1 MEVFSISGWLTNGD
15 LALETDVDF
24 LGVVE
29 HRLVPARARSEWKR
43 LRDKGIP
50 SIWSPASQEFSH
62 VGNAGVG
69 VVSLR
74 GAPLALPTFATLGFG
89 KFFGLG
95 RALFVVCC
103 LWGLVG
109 LCT

>member
-1 MEVFSISGWLTNGD
+1 MEAG
-15 LALETDVDF
+15 VDF
-24 LGVVE
+24 LGVTE

-50 SIWSPASQEFSH
+50 SVWSLASQEFSP

-74 GAPLALPTFATLGFG
+74 GAPLALPTFATPGFAICLVWA
-89 KFFGLG
+89 GLFAV
-95 RALFVVCC
+95 RC
-103 LWGLVG
+103 LWCMGGSCIL
-109 LCT
+109 